1 VINRTRGSVSYEAS
15 MTVYGSGWNKLIRNL
30 SAVALTQGAIRGST
44 SLISLVHFNIHVM
57 YTPPG
62 SLNILQ
68 YKLKGCRLLGR
79 TFNATEGSDA
89 QQIEVPLS
97 VIEIVDVVDGRDV
110 VMV

>member
-1 VINRTRGSVSYEAS
+1 VLGCREIGFVS
-15 MTVYGSGWNKLIRNL
+15 TF
-30 SAVALTQGAIRGST
+30 
-44 SLISLVHFNIHVM
+44 HFF
-57 YTPPG
+57 
-62 SLNILQ
+62 
-68 YKLKGCRLLGR
+68 KLKGCRLLGR